1 MLLPQVRIQRI
12 ADVPLYV
19 IQLFIFRPSQTSQ
32 VPNYSKTIAFL
43 RDDSLSGEVD
53 VCCSSR
59 SEERPSPEGFGTSAG
74 DPQRSMSC
82 QKTVKS
88 LAGQFGGSSGDN
100 GRFSPALSAG
110 TARCGL
116 GMPVAVDL
124 GARRSEEERKVA
136 RCDKCSLTLVALK
149 KQALSLLVQNH
160 FSSKV
165 SASRGHSPPL
175 QMEDSRT
182 NITDLLLMYSPYI
195 YIYIYIYV

>member
-1 MLLPQVRIQRI
+1 MLLPQFRRLQRT
-12 ADVPLYV
+12 ADDPLYV
-19 IQLFIFRPSQTSQ
+19 IQLSIFRSSQTSQ

-43 RDDSLSGEVD
+43 ADDSPSGEVD

-82 QKTVKS
+82 QRTVKS
-88 LAGQFGGSSGDN
+88 LAGQFGGTSGDN
-100 GRFSPALSAG
+100 DRFSPALSAG

-116 GMPVAVDL
+116 GIPAAVDL
-124 GARRSEEERKVA
+124 GARRTEEERKVA

-165 SASRGHSPPL
+165 STSRGHSSPL
-175 QMEDSRT
+175 QMEQEQQHGWTKYYCIILYRLCI
-182 NITDLLLMYSPYI
+182 N
-195 YIYIYIYV
+195 V

>member
-1 MLLPQVRIQRI
+1 
-12 ADVPLYV
+12 
-19 IQLFIFRPSQTSQ
+19 
-32 VPNYSKTIAFL
+32 
-43 RDDSLSGEVD
+43 
-53 VCCSSR
+53 SR

-160 FSSKV
+160 FSSKDLAAMSTFLHNNLRV
-165 SASRGHSPPL
+165 HSSRSTADPREKDRDQGLCISCGVHLNQLKQEAVQVALSRENSRWPGHASPEHASGS
-175 QMEDSRT
+175 ST
-182 NITDLLLMYSPYI
+182 
-195 YIYIYIYV
+195 